1 MLHPIIDGT
10 SILCQVL
17 SCLYGMDIRDAELAS
32 LERKR
37 GGKAKKR
44 KKKAEDDVA
53 TSFKEANAGVRSL
66 AVSWR
71 YMICAKGQVPVV
83 VGRQT

>member
-1 MLHPIIDGT
+1 LIQLESYYRSAVCLLGGVLCVAID
-10 SILCQVL
+10 SFSLFCQVL

-53 TSFKEANAGVRSL
+53 TSFKEANAGAL
-66 AVSWR
+66 Q
-71 YMICAKGQVPVV
+71 MM
-83 VGRQT
+83 